1 MIRSI
6 TSPGR
11 WLLPALGLVLGATAC
26 AGAELD
32 TADETAQVAV
42 SGGGVTVDVVT
53 TNAWPGGFNGAVRII
68 NTAFPAPI
76 TSFDIVFRMAGGA
89 TVAGPPW
96 NGNITAPDASGART
110 ATQPSWMSSNPL
122 GVGGTWEVGF
132 PGGGT
137 LTSSTIVSVRINGQ
151 AIPIGGGG
159 DITPPTVSLSASSTS
174 ITAPGTLMLNATAS
188 DAGGIRSVE
197 FRDASTSV
205 ITDTAAPYSTSIA
218 LTAANNGTHSYTA
231 RAVDNAGNAT
241 TSAIVT
247 VVVNIPGGDTIP
259 PTVSLSA
266 SSTTITAPG
275 TLTLTA
281 TASDAG
287 GIRNVEFRDGSLPFS
302 SDTSAPYSVSVAL
315 TAANNGT
322 HSYSARAVDN
332 AGNAGTSA
340 TVNVVVNIPGGTTG
354 YTTSGGRLFRDG
366 TEIRLFGL
374 NWFGLETPDRV
385 LHGLWTGRQLA
396 EFLADFKSK
405 GFNALRLPV
414 SPQTINPGFA
424 ISTAGPASG
433 EDFNALN
440 GRDGRAALEYTL
452 GKAQAAGVFVVI
464 DFHTCNPTQ
473 LGSSLPGSPINCSGY
488 SLDRWLADMRTLAT
502 LSRTFTNVVGID
514 LTNEPHQLTWA
525 AWANLCSQAGQ
536 AVLGVNPNVT
546 IWVEGVGNAS
556 NNGGFAANW
565 GGNLVEAGPI
575 SGIPANRL
583 VFSPHTYGPS
593 VSVLP
598 YFSASNYP
606 ANMPAIWD
614 TLFGRLYGQG
624 FAVIPGEFGG
634 HYTTNSTPGLND
646 RLWQDSYV
654 TYLINK
660 GTRSHFYWAVNPNS
674 GDTGG
679 VLLDDW
685 RTWNND
691 KLLLLQ
697 RLR

>member
-1 MIRSI
+1 MIHSMTTAR
-6 TSPGR
+6 R
-11 WLLPALGLVLGATAC
+11 WLVPALGLVLGAAAC
-26 AGAELD
+26 AGTDTD
-32 TADETAQVAV
+32 TADETAAVAV

-53 TNAWPGGFNGAVRII
+53 TNVWQGGFNGAVRII

-76 TSFDIVFRMAGGA
+76 TSFDIVFRMAGNA
-89 TVAGPPW
+89 TVSGTPW
-96 NGNITAPDASGART
+96 NGNITAPDGSGART

-122 GVGGTWEVGF
+122 RTGGTWEVGF
-132 PGGGT
+132 NGSGVF
-137 LTSSTIVSVRINGQ
+137 TSSTVVSVRINGQ

-159 DITPPTVSLSASSTS
+159 GGGGDTIPPTVTLAASSS
-174 ITAPGTLMLNATAS
+174 NFTAPGTLTLTATAS
-188 DAGGIRSVE
+188 DAGGIARVE
-197 FRDASTSV
+197 FRDAGNTFSTDTSAAYTASVSFTSV
-205 ITDTAAPYSTSIA
+205 
-218 LTAANNGTHSYTA
+218 NNGTHSYTA

-241 TSAIVT
+241 VSAVVT
-247 VVVNIPGGDTIP
+247 VTVNIPPP
-259 PTVSLSA
+259 PT
-266 SSTTITAPG
+266 
-275 TLTLTA
+275 
-281 TASDAG
+281 G
-287 GIRNVEFRDGSLPFS
+287 GP
-302 SDTSAPYSVSVAL
+302 
-315 TAANNGT
+315 
-322 HSYSARAVDN
+322 
-332 AGNAGTSA
+332 
-340 TVNVVVNIPGGTTG
+340 G

-366 TEIRLFGL
+366 TELRLFGL

-433 EDFNALN
+433 EDFTALS
-440 GRDGRAALEYTL
+440 GRDGRTALEYTL

-464 DFHTCNPTQ
+464 DFHTCDPTR

-514 LTNEPHQLTWA
+514 LTNEPHQLTWS
-525 AWANLCSQAGQ
+525 AWANLCSQGGQ

-556 NNGGFAANW
+556 ATGGFSANW
-565 GGNLVEAGPI
+565 GGNLFEAGPI

-593 VSVLP
+593 VAVLP
-598 YFSASNYP
+598 EFSAANYP
-606 ANMPAIWD
+606 ANMPVVWD

-634 HYTTNSTPGLND
+634 HYTTNSQPGLND

>member
-1 MIRSI
+1 MIRSM
-6 TSPGR
+6 TCAGR
-11 WLLPALGLVLGATAC
+11 WLLPTLGLILGAGAC
-26 AGAELD
+26 AGRDTDLD
-32 TADETAQVAV
+32 TADETAEVAV

-53 TNAWPGGFNGAVRII
+53 TNVWQGGFNGAVRIR
-68 NTAFPAPI
+68 NTAFPSPI
-76 TSFDIVFRMAGGA
+76 TSFDIVFRLAGGA
-89 TVAGPPW
+89 TVTGTPW

-110 ATQPSWMSSNPL
+110 ATQPSWMSSNPIL
-122 GVGGTWEVGF
+122 TGATWDVGF
-132 PGGGT
+132 NGGGT
-137 LTSSTIVSVRINGQ
+137 FSSSTIVSVRINGQ

-159 DITPPTVSLSASSTS
+159 GGGDTTPPTVTLAASSS
-174 ITAPGTLMLNATAS
+174 N
-188 DAGGIRSVE
+188 V
-197 FRDASTSV
+197 
-205 ITDTAAPYSTSIA
+205 
-218 LTAANNGTHSYTA
+218 
-231 RAVDNAGNAT
+231 
-241 TSAIVT
+241 
-247 VVVNIPGGDTIP
+247 
-259 PTVSLSA
+259 
-266 SSTTITAPG
+266 TAPG

-287 GIRNVEFRDGSLPFS
+287 GIARVEFRDAGNTFS
-302 SDTSAPYSVSVAL
+302 TDTSATYSAAVAL
-315 TAANNGT
+315 TALNNGT
-322 HSYSARAVDN
+322 HAYTARAFDI
-332 AGNAGTSA
+332 AGNATTSA
-340 TVNVVVNIPGGTTG
+340 VVTVTVNIPPPTGGGPG
-354 YTTSGGRLFRDG
+354 YSTSGGRLFRDG

-414 SPQTINPGFA
+414 SPQTISPGFA

-433 EDFNALN
+433 EDFAALN
-440 GRDGRAALEYTL
+440 GRDGRTALEYTL

-464 DFHTCNPTQ
+464 DFHTCNPMQ

-514 LTNEPHQLTWA
+514 LTNEPHQLTWS

-556 NNGGFAANW
+556 SNGGFAANW

-624 FAVIPGEFGG
+624 FAVVPGEFGG

-646 RLWQDSYV
+646 KLWQDSYV

>member
-1 MIRSI
+1 MICSM
-6 TSPGR
+6 TSARR
-11 WLLPALGLVLGATAC
+11 WLLPALGLVLGAAAC
-26 AGAELD
+26 ASQDIA
-32 TADETAQVAV
+32 TADETAEVAV

-53 TNAWPGGFNGAVRII
+53 TNVWPGGFNGAVRII

-76 TSFDIVFRMAGGA
+76 TSFDIVFRMAGNA
-89 TVAGPPW
+89 TVAGTPW
-96 NGNITAPDASGART
+96 NGNISAPDGTGART
-110 ATQPSWMSSNPL
+110 ATQPSWMSSSPL
-122 GVGGTWEVGF
+122 GVGGTWDVGF
-132 PGGGT
+132 NGGGLFT
-137 LTSSTIVSVRINGQ
+137 TSTIVSVRINGQ
-151 AIPIGGGG
+151 TIQIGGGG
-159 DITPPTVSLSASSTS
+159 DTTPPTVSLGASSTNV
-174 ITAPGTLMLNATAS
+174 TAPGTLTLTATAS
-188 DAGGIRSVE
+188 DAGGVARVE
-197 FRDASTSV
+197 FRDGGSTFS
-205 ITDTAAPYSTSIA
+205 TDTSAPYSASVA

-231 RAVDNAGNAT
+231 RAVDNAGNAAI
-241 TSAIVT
+241 SATVT
-247 VVVNIPGGDTIP
+247 VVVNIPGG
-259 PTVSLSA
+259 S
-266 SSTTITAPG
+266 
-275 TLTLTA
+275 
-281 TASDAG
+281 
-287 GIRNVEFRDGSLPFS
+287 
-302 SDTSAPYSVSVAL
+302 
-315 TAANNGT
+315 
-322 HSYSARAVDN
+322 
-332 AGNAGTSA
+332 
-340 TVNVVVNIPGGTTG
+340 TG

-366 TEIRLFGL
+366 TELRLFGL

-396 EFLADFKSK
+396 DFLADFKSK

-433 EDFNALN
+433 EDFTALN
-440 GRDGRAALEYTL
+440 GRDGRTALEYTL

-464 DFHTCNPTQ
+464 DFHTCDPAR
-473 LGSSLPGSPINCSGY
+473 LGSSLPGSPINCPGY

-502 LSRTFTNVVGID
+502 LSRTFTNIVGLD
-514 LTNEPHQLTWA
+514 LTNEPHQLTWS

-536 AVLGVNPNVT
+536 AILGVNPNIT

-556 NNGGFAANW
+556 ATGGPSANW
-565 GGNLVEAGPI
+565 GGNLFEAGPI

-593 VSVLP
+593 VAVLP
-598 YFSASNYP
+598 EFSASNYP
-606 ANMPAIWD
+606 ANMPTVWD
-614 TLFGRLYGQG
+614 TLFGRLYGLG
-624 FAVIPGEFGG
+624 FAVVPGEFGG
-634 HYTTNSTPGLND
+634 HYTTNSQPGLND